1 MKWKNYGE
9 ESRAVP
15 ERGDVSPATTT
26 AKPPPPCSTSPTITP
41 PQSVSPKTTHSLR
54 RKPFLSLLGI
64 PLSLSPPPH
73 CPLSPHSRPLLHNF
87 LSLSPPQLTTLTP
100 FPSLGDLICWFSAPF
115 FSGKG
120 KKKEDKNE
128 RKWNLK
134 MLCMAND
141 EKESGVKLFIR
152 VLIWAVR
159 KCLKV

>member
-15 ERGDVSPATTT
+15 ERMYLRRP
-26 AKPPPPCSTSPTITP
+26 P
-41 PQSVSPKTTHSLR
+41 PQSHHHRAAPALPSHHHSLSLP
-54 RKPFLSLLGI
+54 KPHTLSAANPSSLSSAFLS
-64 PLSLSPPPH
+64 
-73 CPLSPHSRPLLHNF
+73 HSRHLLTALSHLTAVLSF
-87 LSLSPPQLTTLTP
+87 TTFSLSPPQLTTLTP

-141 EKESGVKLFIR
+141 EKESEVKLFIR